1 MRKVDDTYCCHF
13 DRISRLP
20 VAVAAADLRS
30 ANDAVHVWWQPAV
43 PPLLLALVLTRAGA
57 GVSGR

>member
-20 VAVAAADLRS
+20 AVVVAADLRS
-30 ANDAVHVWWQPAV
+30 ANDAVS
-43 PPLLLALVLTRAGA
+43 LILARAGA
-57 GVSGR
+57 RLSGG